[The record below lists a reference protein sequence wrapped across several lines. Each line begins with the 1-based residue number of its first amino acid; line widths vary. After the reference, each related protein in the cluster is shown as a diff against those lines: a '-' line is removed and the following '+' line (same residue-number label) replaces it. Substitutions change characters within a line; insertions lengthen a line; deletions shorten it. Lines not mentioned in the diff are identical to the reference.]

1 MPSREEI
8 ARSARS
14 LIRRAFKGS
23 LATISAKN
31 GYPYASLVTLAT
43 DASGAPTLLISTLA
57 RHTANLAKDPRA
69 SIMVDE
75 TEGLAD
81 PLQGARVTL
90 YGAVERTADEAVRRR
105 FLARHPKA
113 FYADFPDFGIFRLAI
128 EGAHYYGGFGRS
140 FELTA
145 DELRVPVEDAASL
158 AEAEPEIVAHMNKD
172 HADAVELYATA
183 LADGEPG
190 AWRMT
195 GIDMEGFDL
204 VLDGAAHR
212 VLFAEPVTTPAEAR
226 KELVRLATEAR
237 AGRQ

>member
-1 MPSREEI
+1 
-8 ARSARS
+8 
-14 LIRRAFKGS
+14 
-23 LATISAKN
+23 
-31 GYPYASLVTLAT
+31 
-43 DASGAPTLLISTLA
+43 
-57 RHTANLAKDPRA
+57 
-69 SIMVDE
+69 MVDE
-75 TEGLAD
+75 TGALAD

-90 YGAVERTADEAVRRR
+90 YGRVERTADEAVRRR
-105 FLARHPKA
+105 FLARHPEA
-113 FYADFPDFGIFRLAI
+113 SFYADFPDFAFCRLVV
-128 EGAHYYGGFGRS
+128 EGAHYIGGFGRI
-140 FELTA
+140 FDLAPNELLIETG
-145 DELRVPVEDAASL
+145 RAAIL
-158 AEAEPEIVAHMNKD
+158 LEAEPEIVEHMNED

-212 VLFAEPVTTPAEAR
+212 VLFAEPIATPAEAR